1 MTAAEGYKF
10 IAGTFLK
17 SFGDKIPF
25 LKTVI
30 KDEYLDMLKAVK
42 TPLRIKPS
50 VSSQLKTHG
59 IKLDDIKHIVFTHL
73 HYDHVGDISQFK
85 RARVWVSQ
93 KEMRAAQHPL
103 AFFNGY
109 NPLIAQWD
117 YRTERILDPL
127 VIKPEVAPFSIVKDL
142 FGDGKVLILSTPGHT
157 QGSLS
162 VLVRDEDKKYF
173 LCGDACYCRESYRE
187 ERSPGRIGLYGF
199 DHNPRLAE
207 TTRNKIMKWEQTTPE
222 LEVIPIHDTNIW
234 SEDQLFPL
242 PWSGS

>member
-1 MTAAEGYKF
+1 MRTPWPSRFIFGDAPITSFSEISLGGILIQHPEGYVLVDNGLSLGPGFEYTDQIMTAAEGYKF

-162 VLVRDEDKKYF
+162 VLVRDEDKKYYTTK
-173 LCGDACYCRESYRE
+173 D
-187 ERSPGRIGLYGF
+187 ER
-199 DHNPRLAE
+199 
-207 TTRNKIMKWEQTTPE
+207 
-222 LEVIPIHDTNIW
+222 
-234 SEDQLFPL
+234 
-242 PWSGS
+242 